1 MKYSTIRREY
11 QHHSISSM
19 VFVDPYATLLSPFV
33 TKLCLKLHLIPNVVT
48 LCMIGSGII
57 GAALFALPFLW
68 SKILG
73 TVFIHL
79 WYVFDCSD
87 GEVARITKR
96 FSKFGT
102 EIDYTAHVINHPL
115 FLFSFLLTLLQAGTD
130 WSPLALCLMFFGL
143 VALNL
148 MFRVWVLFG
157 DIYRTRMEDGPKT
170 SAPAQDTASGKIK
183 RFIMFFVNILLQ
195 LPNFCLIFPL
205 VYFISAKAAVWYM
218 VAVLAVNILMVPF
231 LMLLWLRKIAMK

>member
-1 MKYSTIRREY
+1 MKYSTIRKEY
-11 QHHSISSM
+11 QHHELSSM

-33 TKLCLKLHLIPNVVT
+33 TKMCIKLHLIPNVVT

-57 GAALFALPFLW
+57 GAILFALPFLW

-73 TVFIHL
+73 TIFIHL

-115 FLFSFLLTLLQAGTD
+115 FLFSFLLTLLQAGTG
-130 WSPLALCLMFFGL
+130 WSTLSLCLIFFGV

-148 MFRVWVLFG
+148 IFRVWVLFG
-157 DIYRTRMEDGPKT
+157 DIYRARMTDGTKPSV
-170 SAPAQDTASGKIK
+170 SAQATVTARLK

-195 LPNFCLIFPL
+195 LPNFCLIFPI
-205 VYFISAKAAVWYM
+205 VYFISAKAAVWYAI
-218 VAVLAVNILMVPF
+218 AVLAVNIVMVPF
-231 LMLLWLRKIAMK
+231 LMLLWLRKIVTK

>member
-1 MKYSTIRREY
+1 MKYSTIRKEY
-11 QHHSISSM
+11 QHHELSSM

-33 TKLCLKLHLIPNVVT
+33 TKMCIKFHLIPNAVT

-57 GAALFALPFLW
+57 GAILFALPFLW

-73 TVFIHL
+73 TIFIHL

-115 FLFSFLLTLLQAGTD
+115 FLFSFLLTLLQADTG
-130 WSPLALCLMFFGL
+130 WSTLSLCLIFFGV

-148 MFRVWVLFG
+148 IFRVWVLFG
-157 DIYRTRMEDGPKT
+157 DIYRVRMTDSAKT
-170 SAPAQDTASGKIK
+170 SASVQATVTARLK

-195 LPNFCLIFPL
+195 LPNFCLIFPI
-205 VYFISAKAAVWYM
+205 VYFISAKAAVWY
-218 VAVLAVNILMVPF
+218 VIAVLAVNIVMVPF
-231 LMLLWLRKIAMK
+231 LMLLWLRKIVTK